1 MFEFYGSYKASFSH
15 PGEVNFLAGQGLNIF
30 SLVIIYL
37 YCPLITAI
45 LKAQNSYPFWTRTLI
60 NTAYT
65 LHRKTVRKISQN
77 DSLKQKWRYYYKGD
91 MTELCPRKNVYL
103 QVVVPLKVNKTWSH
117 NEMIT
122 NMSSVGKSSV
132 PSIFRYAVITSCS
145 LLIVSNNID
154 PHNFSL
160 DDVLQIN
167 VVERKLMLITPE
179 I

>member
-1 MFEFYGSYKASFSH
+1 
-15 PGEVNFLAGQGLNIF
+15 
-30 SLVIIYL
+30 
-37 YCPLITAI
+37 
-45 LKAQNSYPFWTRTLI
+45 
-60 NTAYT
+60 
-65 LHRKTVRKISQN
+65 
-77 DSLKQKWRYYYKGD
+77 
-91 MTELCPRKNVYL
+91 
-103 QVVVPLKVNKTWSH
+103 
-117 NEMIT
+117 MIT